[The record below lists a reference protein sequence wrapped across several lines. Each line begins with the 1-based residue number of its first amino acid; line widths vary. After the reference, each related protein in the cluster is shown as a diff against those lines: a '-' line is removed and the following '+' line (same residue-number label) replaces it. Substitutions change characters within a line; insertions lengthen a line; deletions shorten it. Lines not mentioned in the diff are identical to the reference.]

1 MKPMNQTHLYFQH
14 WPQMSAQY
22 FTERTTG
29 TPTPTP
35 PPTPA
40 RMNLVLWFGPSSP
53 QAGFYGEV
61 TN

>member
-1 MKPMNQTHLYFQH
+1 MKPMSQTHLYFQH
-14 WPQMSAQY
+14 RPQMSAQY

-29 TPTPTP
+29 TIPRH
-35 PPTPA
+35 PTPA
-40 RMNLVLWFGPSSP
+40 RMNLALWFGPSSP